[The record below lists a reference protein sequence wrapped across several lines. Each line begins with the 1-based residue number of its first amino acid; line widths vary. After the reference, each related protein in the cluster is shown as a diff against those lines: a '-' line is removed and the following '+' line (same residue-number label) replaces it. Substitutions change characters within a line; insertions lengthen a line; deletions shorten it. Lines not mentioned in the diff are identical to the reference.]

1 MKQHTRRSSTTGEQ
15 SPLIPGTLSPTKV
28 TRPSQP
34 VTHCLCFV
42 WENVITPFLW
52 FTLTA
57 VLISL
62 LTGAWWMGKEEH
74 KPYVLP
80 LTALS
85 VFPSAVIM
93 FFVYA
98 WNNRASAPM
107 ALVVG
112 CYIWGILACAPI
124 ALLESLFT
132 ILYFSEDK
140 TGQTAAA
147 TSKYTANMSVGECLG
162 LAAISS
168 FLVAALT
175 EEGFKFLFVTWR
187 ADDSSSGRFLT
198 TYGIIVLAMATSLGF
213 ATLENATYVLA
224 PHTRVADAFQT
235 ALWRS
240 LLSVPLHVVCGT
252 LCGWSIARRT
262 RASPTSPIAPRSV
275 GKSVPLWLAF
285 GAPFLI
291 HGTFD
296 FVLEVTPAITP
307 FLSKEQVQTTTN
319 ISIIAASVIVVIS
332 GLVAVWLVS
341 DMHTLSKDE
350 VAREEASEWPSID
363 SIEEGAGCVSGR
375 EGYEDQPVW
384 K

>member
-1 MKQHTRRSSTTGEQ
+1 M
-15 SPLIPGTLSPTKV
+15 
-28 TRPSQP
+28 
-34 VTHCLCFV
+34 CFV
-42 WENVITPFLW
+42 WENVVTPLLW

-80 LTALS
+80 LALAS
-85 VFPSAVIM
+85 VLPSAVIL

-112 CYIWGILACAPI
+112 CYIWGILACAPV

-132 ILYFSEDK
+132 ILYFSDNK
-140 TGQTAAA
+140 APAAA
-147 TSKYTANMSVGECLG
+147 SKYSATMAVGECLG

-168 FLVAALT
+168 YLVAALC

-224 PHTRVADAFQT
+224 PHTRVSDAFQT

-252 LCGWSIARRT
+252 LCGWAIARRT
-262 RASPTSPIAPRSV
+262 RASPSSPLAPRSA

-307 FLSKEQVQTTTN
+307 FLSKDQVQMSTN
-319 ISIIAASVIVVIS
+319 ISIITAALIVIIS
-332 GLVAVWLVS
+332 GLVALWLVS
-341 DMHTLSKDE
+341 DMHMISKDE

-375 EGYEDQPVW
+375 EGYEDEPVW